1 MTESLDIRDIAII
14 DAFPVYGCNVPLQ
27 GVLNV
32 GCGEGRID
40 FHLATMG
47 YRVYA
52 TDIKRY
58 GTWTDKG
65 NPSFHISNIFDISSF
80 PVASAPIVIC
90 SQTLEHIQDYKKA
103 IENLLQLTKIRLII
117 TIPFKRSFYSYM
129 AGHLN
134 FWDDKKT
141 SRYRDVHEFAML
153 CASYMVSISKIM
165 TKPQDAKH
173 GLRNYLIIVD
183 KRQNYTR

>member
-1 MTESLDIRDIAII
+1 MAEPLDIRDIAII
-14 DAFPVYGCNVPLQ
+14 DAFPVYGCNMPLQ
-27 GVLNV
+27 GILDV
-32 GCGEGRID
+32 GCGDGRID
-40 FHLATMG
+40 FHLASMG

-52 TDIKRY
+52 TDIKKHS
-58 GTWTDKG
+58 TWNEGG

-90 SQTLEHIQDYKKA
+90 SQTLERIQDYKKV
-103 IENLLQLTKIRLII
+103 IDNLLQLTEIRLII
-117 TIPFKRSFYSYM
+117 TIPFKRSFYM
-129 AGHLN
+129 EEHLN

-141 SRYRDVHEFAML
+141 SRYRDVHEFTTL
-153 CASYMVSISKIM
+153 CASYMVSISKII

-183 KRQNYTR
+183 KRQNYTGSP